1 MNRFVD
7 RALKE
12 RETLIEE
19 ASARL
24 NVQSVIVEKDYWVC
38 WTLGRIF
45 ALPSPSSQ
53 VVFKGGTSL
62 SKVFK
67 AIERFSEDID
77 LSVSPESLG
86 FSEQQIEGIQSR
98 TGREKRFEEVQEAC
112 AVYVK
117 GTFQEALEKAISEIL
132 GKRKGGGS
140 WLEFSVDP
148 KTHSPVLTFTYP
160 TALSKSDRYIHKS
173 IKLEFGS
180 LTDQRP
186 RGTHTIRPMIFDALS
201 TLEPEDEKVTAL
213 EVERTF
219 WEKATILHAEYYRPN
234 DQKIPDRFARHYSD
248 TASLWNHPSRETVLK
263 HLELL
268 DRVVLFKDRF
278 FKSGWAHYDSAKLGS
293 LKLHPAPNRVEELKH
308 DFKAMGDMFLGK
320 PPVFEDVLQTLK
332 DAEKKLNG

>member
-1 MNRFVD
+1 VTRFIE
-7 RALKE
+7 RPPKE
-12 RETLIEE
+12 RETLIGE
-19 ASARL
+19 ASERL
-24 NVQSVIVEKDYWVC
+24 NILPVIVEKDFWVS

-45 ALPSPSSQ
+45 SMPPHSGQ

-67 AIERFSEDID
+67 AIQRFSEDID
-77 LSVSPESLG
+77 LSISPESLG
-86 FSEQQIEGIQSR
+86 FSENQIEGIKSR
-98 TGREKRFEEVQEAC
+98 TGREKRFGEVQKAC
-112 AVYVK
+112 ADYVK
-117 GTFQEALEKAISEIL
+117 GPFRESLEKAITGVL
-132 GKRKGGGS
+132 GKRKGTGS
-140 WLEFSVDP
+140 WLEFSVDS
-148 KTHSPVLTFTYP
+148 KTHSPVLTFAYP
-160 TALSKSDRYIHKS
+160 SVLPKSEGYIQES

-186 RGTHTIRPMIFDALS
+186 RGTHTIRPMIFEALS

-293 LKLHPAPNRVEELKH
+293 LKLHPTPNRVEELKH
-308 DFKAMGDMFLGK
+308 DFKAMEDMFLGK

>member
-1 MNRFVD
+1 MTHIVD
-7 RALKE
+7 RSPKE

-45 ALPSPSSQ
+45 ELPSPSSQ

-77 LSVSPESLG
+77 LSVSPETLG
-86 FSEQQIEGIQSR
+86 FSEQQIESIQSR

-112 AVYVK
+112 ENYVK
-117 GTFQEALEKAISEIL
+117 GPFREALEKSILDIL
-132 GKRKGGGS
+132 GKKKGS
-140 WLEFSVDP
+140 DPWLEFSVDP

-160 TALSKSDRYIHKS
+160 TALSKSDRYIQKS

-186 RGTHTIRPMIFDALS
+186 RGTHTIRPMIFDAFS
-201 TLEPEDEKVTAL
+201 ALEPEDEKVIAL

-219 WEKATILHAEYYRPN
+219 WEKATILHAEYHRPS
-234 DQKIPDRFARHYSD
+234 DQNIPDRFARHYSD
-248 TASLWNHPSRETVLK
+248 MASLWNHPSRETVLK

-268 DRVVLFKDRF
+268 SRVVLFKDRF
-278 FKSGWAHYDSAKLGS
+278 FKSGWAHYDTAKPGTLR
-293 LKLHPAPNRVEELKH
+293 LHPPEGRIDELKR
-308 DFKAMGDMFLGK
+308 DFHAMEPMFLGK
-320 PPVFEDVLQTLK
+320 PPVFEEVLKTLK
-332 DAEKKLNG
+332 EAEKKLNG